1 MRFLFVAFVML
12 FTASAALAQG
22 VMTPAQFRDVYVER
36 VTAAVPGATVTRS
49 GDLSLSIATPA
60 TGEAGAMQI
69 NLDRAYSEYTAVP
82 DQLDVILGR
91 WVRIATTPPE
101 SAQMP
106 ERIVSVVRTQEH
118 VIGYT
123 RALTRDGVEPR
134 LVWRPLVGDLVE
146 MIAFDSPDAIQLG
159 TEDSLRDLNITP
171 EQAWALAPQ
180 NLPARLGALTHE
192 TVAPGIVWV
201 GGGNGLAP
209 SVLTNAQ
216 WCAAPENANALYLVV
231 DRDAFLMAER
241 PAGVEAITR
250 ARNGMVSEGSAFS
263 STLMLCEGGRLQ
275 AQTN

>member
-1 MRFLFVAFVML
+1 MRFLFVTFVML
-12 FTASAALAQG
+12 FTASAALAQD

-36 VTAAVPGATVTRS
+36 VTTAVPGATVTRS

-82 DQLDVILGR
+82 DQLDVIVGR

-101 SAQMP
+101 SAQLP

-123 RALTRDGVEPR
+123 RALARDGVEPR

-146 MIAFDSPDAIQLG
+146 MIAFDSPDSIQLG

-171 EQAWALAPQ
+171 EQAWALAPR

-263 STLMLCEGGRLQ
+263 STLVLCEGGRLQ